1 MIVRVDTQQGQFSI
15 ASTPLGVMDA
25 AKEATDVNKD
35 EQPDNTPSSGR
46 AANNDK
52 RLPSM
57 AELEAAVK
65 EIAQDLDVMQTKI
78 AVRFDKESNIGV
90 MEVID
95 RKTGKVIK
103 QVPPEEILKIKK
115 AFHDLVTGFLVDEQA

>member
-15 ASTPLGVMDA
+15 APTPVGLMDGT
-25 AKEATDVNKD
+25 KEGTNVNKG
-35 EQPDNTPSSGR
+35 ERPANTSSSGG

-78 AVRFDKESNIGV
+78 AVRFDKESNTGV

-115 AFHDLVTGFLVDEQA
+115 AFHNLVTGFLVDEQA

>member
-15 ASTPLGVMDA
+15 APTPVGLMDGT
-25 AKEATDVNKD
+25 KEGTNVNKG
-35 EQPDNTPSSGR
+35 ERPANTSSSGG

-57 AELEAAVK
+57 AELESAVK

-78 AVRFDKESNIGV
+78 AVRFDKESNTGV

-115 AFHDLVTGFLVDEQA
+115 AFHNLVTGFLVDEQA